1 MRASQMLEN
10 NVASERAYLNLLNE
24 LTQAPFR
31 TDRTGTGVYSLFGK
45 SLQFDISHFFPLL
58 TTKKMNFSAIV
69 HELLWFISGTTNIQY
84 LKDNKVNIWNEWASP
99 SGEVGPMYGYQ
110 WRHFGGDQLE
120 RVIQHIKFDSH
131 SRRLVVSSWNA
142 EDIHRMALPPC
153 HVMFQFYVNGRYL
166 DMSVY
171 QRSADVFL
179 GLPFNIASYAL
190 LNYMVAYL
198 ADITPGTLHYFL
210 GDVHLY
216 SNHYEQARTQL
227 RREPYIPPKVGISD
241 RDSIDEYVYD
251 DVLLLDYKHH
261 PAIPAEVAV

>member
-1 MRASQMLEN
+1 MLRSTYNQEYQ
-10 NVASERAYLNLLNE
+10 YLDLLRD

-31 TDRTGTGVYSLFGK
+31 TDRTGVGVYSLFGK
-45 SLQFDISHFFPLL
+45 LLQFDTSYYFPLI
-58 TTKKMNFSAIV
+58 TTKKVHFPSVV
-69 HELLWFISGTTNIQY
+69 HELLWFISGDTNIQY
-84 LKDNKVNIWNEWASP
+84 LKDNNVTIWDEWASP

-131 SRRLVVSSWNA
+131 SRRLVVSAWNA
-142 EDIHRMALPPC
+142 EDIHKMALPPC
-153 HVMFQFYVNGRYL
+153 HTMFQFYVRDRYL

-190 LNYMVAYL
+190 LNYMVAFL
-198 ADITPGTLHYFL
+198 ADIRPGALHYFL

-216 SNHYEQARTQL
+216 SNHYEQAMTQL
-227 RREPYIPPKVGISD
+227 NREPYIPPRVALAD
-241 RDSIDEYVYD
+241 RDSIDDYVYD